1 LFFFILPLNNVFFF
15 WTKKIIIYKICSS
28 WLRRFNCLSLI
39 LLNIVFYSSNVAHFC
54 QIWCNGLRVSLAHLY
69 VCIKLV
75 KHRCFEPKCSLAREE
90 KNAYHGC
97 RSPFRS
103 FLCSQI
109 YVKKSYYMSFFHEN
123 ICYLPSILLEQCYP

>member
-69 VCIKLV
+69 VCIKHV

-90 KNAYHGC
+90 KMPTMAAVPPLG
-97 RSPFRS
+97 PF
-103 FLCSQI
+103 CAH
-109 YVKKSYYMSFFHEN
+109 KYMLKNHIICLFFHEI